1 MSSDAPSLRACSVRL
16 AIAAGLDVVL
26 LLMLPRLAMSG
37 GDVRDLRMALACAAV
52 GAVAMVCVVPVI
64 RRGTDLQR
72 VAAIAVLILSAL
84 AFWPAADFY
93 LRMKT

>member
-37 GDVRDLRMALACAAV
+37 GDVRDFRMALAYAVMGAA
-52 GAVAMVCVVPVI
+52 AMVCVVPVI
-64 RRGTDLQR
+64 RRGTGLQR
-72 VAAIAVLILSAL
+72 VAAIVVLILSAL
-84 AFWPAADFY
+84 AFGPAADFY